1 MINNAAQTIRRSTE
15 YYEYLMPM
23 EIKKLESEN
32 IKVYDSISDE
42 ELKSLY
48 QKCRIA
54 IVPLRFG
61 AGVKGKIVEAAYYQI
76 PIITTSIGAEGLDNS
91 LGAILVEDSPLKMAQ
106 LICSIYFDYVK
117 LKNISDLERLFIEK
131 YFTFE
136 KAKEIILKDIQLN
149 R

>member
-1 MINNAAQTIRRSTE
+1 M
-15 YYEYLMPM
+15 
-23 EIKKLESEN
+23 
-32 IKVYDSISDE
+32 
-42 ELKSLY
+42 
-48 QKCRIA
+48 
-54 IVPLRFG
+54 
-61 AGVKGKIVEAAYYQI
+61 EAAYYQI